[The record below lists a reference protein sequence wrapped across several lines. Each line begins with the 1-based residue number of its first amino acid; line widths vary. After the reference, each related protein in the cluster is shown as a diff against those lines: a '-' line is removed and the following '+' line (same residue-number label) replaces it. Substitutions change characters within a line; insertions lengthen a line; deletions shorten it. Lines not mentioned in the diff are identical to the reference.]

1 MYKASKLEQYSIKDN
16 FLKKIAFIPSFPCEN
31 FFSEKKSFARKL
43 TLNKNFFYAFRLA
56 ICSVFHGTVPYF
68 DPLFRAFSALFRI
81 FRGDQELS
89 NGGSSFF
96 LRHLGAEIIE
106 VEYFDHLTIEIYEN

>member
-1 MYKASKLEQYSIKDN
+1 MY
-16 FLKKIAFIPSFPCEN
+16 FLTIFVGYTGP
-31 FFSEKKSFARKL
+31 
-43 TLNKNFFYAFRLA
+43 RLA